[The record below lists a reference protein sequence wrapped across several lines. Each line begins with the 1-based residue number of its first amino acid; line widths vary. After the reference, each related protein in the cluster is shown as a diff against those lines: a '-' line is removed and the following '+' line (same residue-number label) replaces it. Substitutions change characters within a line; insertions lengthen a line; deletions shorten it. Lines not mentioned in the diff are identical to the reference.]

1 MLEIIAPNNFCVIPW
16 KNGKGETIELA
27 INEGGTIDKFDWR
40 LSIASV
46 VENGFFSDFTG
57 YYRHL
62 ALIKGNGVELEH
74 NNQTIDSLTSI
85 LNFAKFDGGCKTYA
99 KLHSGPISDFNLM
112 TKNQRFRGAM
122 QTFIKCDKAE
132 LSVADLGFIYNSSDA
147 SVLIEE
153 GQSLSKLPSDHL
165 LKIDA
170 TTHQTLTVTGENVIF
185 ATVDRL

>member
-85 LNFAKFDGGCKTYA
+85 LN
-99 KLHSGPISDFNLM
+99 LRNRVRLFN
-112 TKNQRFRGAM
+112 N
-122 QTFIKCDKAE
+122 
-132 LSVADLGFIYNSSDA
+132 LSIMS
-147 SVLIEE
+147 I
-153 GQSLSKLPSDHL
+153 
-165 LKIDA
+165 
-170 TTHQTLTVTGENVIF
+170 
-185 ATVDRL
+185 